1 MEKISDRM
9 ARKIKKD
16 KEKLTIPLL
25 AEKYGMTKDQ
35 IKHVLYRRKD
45 IKEQAD
51 KVIKEATE
59 VNKKSKSLIKKAL
72 SFLLRK

>member
-25 AEKYGMTKDQ
+25 AKKYGMTKDQ

-45 IKEQAD
+45 K
-51 KVIKEATE
+51 
-59 VNKKSKSLIKKAL
+59 
-72 SFLLRK
+72 RY

>member
-1 MEKISDRM
+1 M